1 MESNRLGCS
10 GTTIEELVVAMQ
22 LIGRGTTSLRRR
34 IAQIPVAVRLSRA
47 AKTRLKWMEHYAR
60 HGNASLTARY
70 FGISRQTFY
79 TWKRRYNPIDLSSL
93 EDRDSRP
100 KHVRQRTWTTE
111 QILAVKEIRERY
123 PRWGKDKLV
132 VLLRQQGMDLSTSM
146 VGRILRYLKQNGQLV
161 EPIRAMGVRKR
172 RTARPHAIRKPR
184 AYQAVAPGDIVQVD
198 TMDLRPVPGT
208 ILKHFTAHDVVSRY
222 NVAAIRSQ
230 ATATSARAF
239 LHDVVARLPF
249 AVRAIQVDGGSEF
262 MAEFEEACAQ
272 HNIMLFVLPPRS
284 PKLNGGVERAH
295 RTHREEFYE
304 CCWAEPTV
312 AGYRPALAAW
322 IEHYNT
328 VRPHQALGYLTPAAW
343 LAQWNAEHGIAKGEV
358 SRT

>member
-1 MESNRLGCS
+1 
-10 GTTIEELVVAMQ
+10 MQ
-22 LIGRGTTSLRRR
+22 IVGRGTVRLNRL
-34 IAQIPVAVRLSRA
+34 IAQTPVAVGLSREA
-47 AKTRLKWMEHYAR
+47 RKRLKWMEHHAR

-79 TWKRRYNPIDLSSL
+79 LWKRRYIPTDLSSL

-100 KHVRQRTWTTE
+100 RRVRQRTWTIE

-132 VLLRQQGMDLSTSM
+132 VLLRQQGMVLSTSM
-146 VGRILRYLKQNGQLV
+146 VGRILRYLKRSGQLV
-161 EPIRAMGVRKR
+161 EPIWAMGVRKR
-172 RTARPHAIRKPR
+172 RTARPHAIRKPH
-184 AYQAVAPGDIVQVD
+184 AYQASAPGDIVQVD

-208 ILKHFTAHDVVSRY
+208 ILKQFTAHDVVSRY

-230 ATATSARAF
+230 ATAHSARRF
-239 LHDVVARLPF
+239 LDQLVASFPF
-249 AVRAIQVDGGSEF
+249 VVRAIQVDGGSEF
-262 MAEFEEACAQ
+262 MAEFEEACAELG
-272 HNIMLFVLPPRS
+272 ISLFVLPPRS

-312 AGYRPALAAW
+312 TGYRPALDAW
-322 IEHYNT
+322 MTEYNT
-328 VRPHQALGYLTPAAW
+328 VRPHQALDYQTPAAW
-343 LAQWNAEHGIAKGEV
+343 LANWNANLNVAKGEV